1 MKKVIIFSLILLCSC
16 AQIINKRNKNI
27 LTIEDEQFLNDRK
40 SKNNLVLLGNN
51 YDVLEIVLPNDFNWY
66 YSNMGKDGNYLLY
79 EFLEKGKTFKNLN
92 KIISVTEASFPMTIS
107 TDRLIYAIK
116 ESIKNDKTCKPNKL
130 KFDIVEKTDNSF
142 TYIMQC
148 GELVPGAIEDQKGEQ
163 GELTFAKNEIT
174 KDGNTVITNFYAV
187 RQKPFEFETPENIM
201 NTTYYKEFEN
211 FANSLFLCQKN
222 TKNNICKGLMNTY
235 KKDYDLVEYTVP
247 TGYILDKEL
256 AKQFKKDEFLIKN
269 GDNIETTKNPVV
281 TIKYIDK
288 NGMDFKNIVKQEVSN
303 ISYLFTD
310 AKYEKIYIN
319 NLELF
324 MTQVYGAYI
333 NIPQKSK
340 DSTSSFL
347 FLALDLKGKIAI
359 INIYPNSKNGAKTDF
374 VNDFIKSLKI
384 KQIDIVE

>member
-1 MKKVIIFSLILLCSC
+1 
-16 AQIINKRNKNI
+16 
-27 LTIEDEQFLNDRK
+27 
-40 SKNNLVLLGNN
+40 
-51 YDVLEIVLPNDFNWY
+51 
-66 YSNMGKDGNYLLY
+66 MGKQNNYLLY

-116 ESIKNDKTCKPNKL
+116 ESIKNDKICKPNKL

-148 GELVPGAIEDQKGEQ
+148 SELVPGAIEDQEGEQ

-174 KDGNTVITNFYAV
+174 KDGNTVITNSYAV

-201 NTTYYKEFEN
+201 NTNYYKEFEN

-222 TKNNICKGLMNTY
+222 TKNNICKSLMNTY
-235 KKDYDLVEYTVP
+235 KKDYDLVKYTIP
-247 TGYILDKEL
+247 AGYILDKEL
-256 AKQFKKDEFLIKN
+256 SKQFKKDEFLIKN

-359 INIYPNSKNGAKTDF
+359 INIYPNNEKGAKTDF

-384 KQIDIVE
+384 KQIDIVK